1 MSELHAV
8 AQRQLVAAGQL
19 YTRGRRRLVDALTEI
34 EGPATIPM
42 ILDGRPEFVQSSVYR
57 NLGVLHAAGLVT
69 KVDVGEGRSYYE
81 LSEMLTSHHHHH
93 LVCRECRTVVD
104 ITLPARVERSIERGL
119 HDVAVGEGFQ
129 LEDHRLDL
137 VGLCADCQAA

>member
-19 YTRGRRRLVDALTEI
+19 YTRGRQRLVEALAEI
-34 EGPATIPM
+34 DGPATIPM
-42 ILDGRPEFVQSSVYR
+42 ILRERPEFVQSSLYR
-57 NLGVLHAAGLVT
+57 NLGVLHTAGLVT

-81 LSEMLTSHHHHH
+81 LSELLTSHHHHH

-104 ITLPARVERSIERGL
+104 ITLPVRVERSIDKGL
-119 HDVAVGEGFQ
+119 HEAAVGEGFQ

>member
-1 MSELHAV
+1 M

-19 YTRGRRRLVDALTEI
+19 YTRGRRRLVDALAEI
-34 EGPATIPM
+34 DGPATIPM

-93 LVCRECRTVVD
+93 LVCRECRNVVD

-137 VGLCADCQAA
+137 VGLCAGCQAA